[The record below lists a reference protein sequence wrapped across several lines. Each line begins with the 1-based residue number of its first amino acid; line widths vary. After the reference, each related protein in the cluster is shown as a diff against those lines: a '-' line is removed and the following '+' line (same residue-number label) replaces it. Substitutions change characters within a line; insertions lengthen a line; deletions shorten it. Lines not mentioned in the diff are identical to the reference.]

1 MYQVNNVPV
10 LYCLLKMAL
19 RQTISL
25 AILQLEELPLTL
37 RTEFFLYR
45 KKVKQFIPTR
55 KE

>member
-1 MYQVNNVPV
+1 MYQVNNVPA

-37 RTEFFLYR
+37 RTEFICIE
-45 KKVKQFIPTR
+45 KK
-55 KE
+55 